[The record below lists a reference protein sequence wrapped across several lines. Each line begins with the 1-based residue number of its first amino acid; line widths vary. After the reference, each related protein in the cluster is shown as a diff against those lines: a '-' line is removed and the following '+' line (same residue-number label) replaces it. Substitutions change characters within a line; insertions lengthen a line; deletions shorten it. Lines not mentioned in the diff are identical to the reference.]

1 MVKPLRTGQ
10 KRSRSRRTATVDGA
24 DAVSDDYLK
33 NVVSEMKRDLTALE
47 AEIAALHQETGLTKW
62 TPCRPVDPADPKQQ
76 EIDRLMALIPGKS
89 TMH

>member
-47 AEIAALHQETGLTKW
+47 AEIAALHQETGLTEW
-62 TPCRPVDPADPKQQ
+62 TPCRPADPKQH